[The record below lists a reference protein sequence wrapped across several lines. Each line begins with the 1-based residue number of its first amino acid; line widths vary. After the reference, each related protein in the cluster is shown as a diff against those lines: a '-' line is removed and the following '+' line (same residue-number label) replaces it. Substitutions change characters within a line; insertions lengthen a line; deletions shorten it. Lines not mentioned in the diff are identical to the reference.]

1 MQHAPISQARYMQE
15 NRKMRFQEAYDG
27 WSQGRLTQAQAALL
41 LAVDLGDRAGT
52 HTLRFL
58 KSRQPDT
65 PNPPSVVT
73 RFLSNSQ
80 TTDHKNFLRQS
91 AF

>member
-1 MQHAPISQARYMQE
+1 MPCTNSRHWRPRGSLRSVL
-15 NRKMRFQEAYDG
+15 RV
-27 WSQGRLTQAQAALL
+27 
-41 LAVDLGDRAGT
+41 AVDLGYRAGA

-65 PNPPSVVT
+65 PNPPFVVV
-73 RFLSNSQ
+73 RFLANGQ
-80 TTDHKNFLRQS
+80 TTDHKTFLRQS